1 MIGVDK
7 PASLLYPPSFVSFS
21 SSSPPAQHTQP
32 GNRRGVLLLSR
43 LWLPHSRV
51 SMRFS
56 SPLFFLSFK
65 NIYIYIIFIRLV
77 WLFKPGFTPEVS
89 QSCLRGE
96 DLHSGR
102 TMRWVKRLKS
112 LHLHCVSRL
121 HFVFRLILF
130 QVDDLY
136 SDVVEPAPR
145 CLSARLIATAGVPN
159 AFTSISHSEATLAF
173 SCFGVLSTTHDTV

>member
-56 SPLFFLSFK
+56 SPVFFPKFLK
-65 NIYIYIIFIRLV
+65 YIYIYNFYSAGLTLQAGLHP
-77 WLFKPGFTPEVS
+77 WS
-89 QSCLRGE
+89 QP
-96 DLHSGR
+96 
-102 TMRWVKRLKS
+102 K
-112 LHLHCVSRL
+112 
-121 HFVFRLILF
+121 
-130 QVDDLY
+130 
-136 SDVVEPAPR
+136 
-145 CLSARLIATAGVPN
+145 LSARRGSPLWPNNEVGKAAQIPSSSLCFQATFCVSANTFPSRRPLFWRGRACSTVLVRSLN
-159 AFTSISHSEATLAF
+159 RYSRCSQRVHFYF
-173 SCFGVLSTTHDTV
+173 SFRSNSCV

>member
-112 LHLHCVSRL
+112 LHLHCVSANTFPSRRPL
-121 HFVFRLILF
+121 FWRGRACSTVLVRSLNRYSRCSQRVHFYFSFR
-130 QVDDLY
+130 
-136 SDVVEPAPR
+136 S
-145 CLSARLIATAGVPN
+145 N
-159 AFTSISHSEATLAF
+159 
-173 SCFGVLSTTHDTV
+173 SCV